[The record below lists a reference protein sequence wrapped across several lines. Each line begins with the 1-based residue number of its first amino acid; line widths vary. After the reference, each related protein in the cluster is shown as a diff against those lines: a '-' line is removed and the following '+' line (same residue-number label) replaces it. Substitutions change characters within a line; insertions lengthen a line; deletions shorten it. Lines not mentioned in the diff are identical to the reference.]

1 MLSKGNKLYPIS
13 EKYNDLLNTLCSVG
27 EPINP
32 SEITQEIF
40 IEMSLIRYYGWVYS
54 NNMNRMVRHTTAEL
68 FQDLIAHKLK
78 RAFVGYENVKLV
90 LEAKG
95 NKIKIKSKNKTPHV
109 DIAIK
114 KEDSLVA
121 LIEVKTNIGWSRP
134 KNEENWV
141 EMQNRFKNLEM
152 SFEVDLDN
160 IFLIL
165 ETPMNVSKYFTSLWW
180 DIEKSEPIKNLQF
193 QDKIYKNI
201 IPLYTQA
208 DPYYWDEFKE
218 FRKEKN
224 ETEYPNLEDV
234 MKVINDKKK
243 TAQIMNLD
251 KIINK
256 VKGETNYG

>member
-90 LEAKG
+90 LEEKG
-95 NKIKIKSKNKTPHV
+95 KQIKIESKNKTPHV

-114 KEDSLVA
+114 YEDVPSV

-134 KNEENWV
+134 KSDEWV
-141 EMQNRFKNLEM
+141 AMSNRFHNLSK
-152 SFEVDLDN
+152 SFKVERED

-165 ETPMNVSKYFTSLWW
+165 ETPMNVSKSFTNYWW
-180 DIEKSEPIKNLQF
+180 DKKNNKKWDDPNLP
-193 QDKIYKNI
+193 DYWIYQQV
-201 IPLYTQA
+201 IPLYYSA

>member
-1 MLSKGNKLYPIS
+1 MYPIS
-13 EKYNDLLNTLCSVG
+13 EKYNDLLNTLSSVG

-40 IEMSLIRYYGWVYS
+40 TEMSLIRYYGWVYRK
-54 NNMNRMVRHTTAEL
+54 NMNRMVKHTTAEL

-78 RAFVGYENVKLV
+78 RAFVGCENVKLV
-90 LEAKG
+90 LEKNG
-95 NKIKIKSKNKTPHV
+95 NKIKINSKNKTPRV

-114 KEDSLVA
+114 KEGSFVA

-141 EMQNRFKNLEM
+141 EMQNRFKNLNE
-152 SFEVDLDN
+152 SFDVDLDN
-160 IFLIL
+160 IFLVL
-165 ETPMNVSKYFTSLWW
+165 ESPMNVSTPFANYWW
-180 DIEKSEPIKNLQF
+180 DKKNNKKWDDPNLP
-193 QDKIYKNI
+193 DYWIYQQV
-201 IPLYTQA
+201 IPLYYSA